1 MVTLVCYS
9 SDSEQQ
15 RYYERLQNS
24 AVKLADISIILS
36 LMKLYLETG
45 VAVKLAHAV
54 FPLLPSLY
62 LGTCIVV
69 KLAYVMFTSPRD
81 CT

>member
-15 RYYERLQNS
+15 RYYERLQNC
-24 AVKLADISIILS
+24 AVKLADISILS
-36 LMKLYLETG
+36 LMKLYFETG

>member
-1 MVTLVCYS
+1 
-9 SDSEQQ
+9 
-15 RYYERLQNS
+15 
-24 AVKLADISIILS
+24 
-36 LMKLYLETG
+36 
-45 VAVKLAHAV
+45 V